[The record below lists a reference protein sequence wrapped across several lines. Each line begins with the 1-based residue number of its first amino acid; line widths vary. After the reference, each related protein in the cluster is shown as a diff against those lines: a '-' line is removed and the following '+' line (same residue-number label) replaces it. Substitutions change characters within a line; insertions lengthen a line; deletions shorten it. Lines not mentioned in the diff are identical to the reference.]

1 MNAAVSLASGLCAA
15 KAPALARDTIDAL
28 LLDVPAWAIVDGKLA
43 RRFAFTDYY
52 DTIAFV
58 NALAWMTHQ
67 QDHHPELLVTY
78 NICDMRLN
86 THSAGGALSRND
98 FICAARADALY
109 AQRAAA

>member
-1 MNAAVSLASGLCAA
+1 MSLVTSQCAA
-15 KAPALARDTIDAL
+15 NAPALAQTDIDAL
-28 LLDVPAWAIVDGKLA
+28 LREVPAWAVVDGKLA

-78 NICDMRLN
+78 NSCDMRLN

>member
-1 MNAAVSLASGLCAA
+1 MSLATEHCIAN
-15 KAPALARDTIDAL
+15 APALAAADSAAL
-28 LLDVPAWAIVDGKLA
+28 LAQLSAWAVVDGKLA
-43 RRFAFTDYY
+43 RSYAFKNYY
-52 DTIAFV
+52 ETIAFV

-78 NICDMRLN
+78 NSCTMRLN

-109 AQRAAA
+109 AQRATA